1 MDINAKIIIRVH
13 YVHIK
18 RRLFFSVENL
28 KLNQFFNRK
37 SDPKLS
43 SDAQKNLSKKL
54 LIALFEFFFEQ
65 CVYGIFT
72 PKNCSMAPTKI
83 DGILTV
89 GKEKRMFLSPP
100 SFWLFFIHISLFFFF
115 FFLVMPFAPTIYYGQ
130 KRCQTRRQVFQ
141 IRYVNM

>member
-1 MDINAKIIIRVH
+1 MHYGYLNAKIIIRVL
-13 YVHIK
+13 YIK

-28 KLNQFFNRK
+28 KLINSSIENLTLNCRRMPRK
-37 SDPKLS
+37 TFPK
-43 SDAQKNLSKKL
+43 NYY

-100 SFWLFFIHISLFFFF
+100 SFWLFFIHISLFFFYF
-115 FFLVMPFAPTIYYGQ
+115 FSCHAVCPDNLLWAKKMPNTG
-130 KRCQTRRQVFQ
+130 V
-141 IRYVNM
+141 

>member
-1 MDINAKIIIRVH
+1 MNAKIIIRVL
-13 YVHIK
+13 HIK

-28 KLNQFFNRK
+28 KLINSSIENLTLNCRRMPRK
-37 SDPKLS
+37 TFPK
-43 SDAQKNLSKKL
+43 NYY

-100 SFWLFFIHISLFFFF
+100 SFWLFFIHISLFFFYF
-115 FFLVMPFAPTIYYGQ
+115 FSCHAVCPDNLLWAKKMPNTVASFLD
-130 KRCQTRRQVFQ
+130 
-141 IRYVNM
+141 

>member
-1 MDINAKIIIRVH
+1 MNAKIIIRVL
-13 YVHIK
+13 HIK

-28 KLNQFFNRK
+28 KLINSSIENLTLNCRRMPRK
-37 SDPKLS
+37 TFPK
-43 SDAQKNLSKKL
+43 NYY

-100 SFWLFFIHISLFFFF
+100 SFWLFFIHISLLFFLF
-115 FFLVMPFAPTIYYGQ
+115 FFLSCRLPRQFIMGKKDAKYGGLE
-130 KRCQTRRQVFQ
+130 
-141 IRYVNM
+141 